1 MLDEIARNSLLS
13 FNRLACEAYAFKPQE
28 STTDII
34 FWLYFV
40 DFASGSGVS
49 TETHNSLNCKFSSIK
64 VINFE

>member
-49 TETHNSLNCKFSSIK
+49 TETHK
-64 VINFE
+64 